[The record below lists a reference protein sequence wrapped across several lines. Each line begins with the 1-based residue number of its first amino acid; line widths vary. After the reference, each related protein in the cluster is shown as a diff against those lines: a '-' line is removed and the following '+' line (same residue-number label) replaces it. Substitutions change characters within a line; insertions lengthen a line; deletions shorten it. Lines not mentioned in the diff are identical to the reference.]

1 MIVRIAG
8 TLTLLLGF
16 AIWADLLPVIVPI
29 HMLLGLVL
37 VIGLASAAVAGRR
50 AGIGNGLAVT
60 AIAWVV
66 LTLVFGLNQQTILP
80 GEGHVVV
87 EVAHLVVGLVAIALG
102 EMIGARAARGGSAA
116 S

>member
-8 TLTLLLGF
+8 TLTLLLGL
-16 AIWADLLPVIVPI
+16 AIWADLLPVLVPI

-37 VIGLASAAVAGRR
+37 VIGLASAALAGRR
-50 AGIGNGLAVT
+50 AGVGNGLAAT
-60 AIAWVV
+60 AIAWAV

-102 EMIGARAARGGSAA
+102 EMIAARAARGGSAA